1 MEDDISGWCLFGIEV
16 SIGVEVFEYF
26 EDEITQLEGV
36 ILIEINEGDL

>member
-16 SIGVEVFEYF
+16 CIRVEMFEDF